1 MVVCR
6 SFQEIFDSI
15 DINSPLSLPKY
26 KNNVLQIE
34 FTNTK
39 TNETVYNIKPS
50 LPFAASDIYYSSI
63 ISSRRLTALD
73 SNCKAV
79 YEISLNIEGSI
90 FIFTPGDTIAII
102 PHNKKSEVDF
112 ILNHLNVKEVLYND
126 YKLSLDSGQK
136 GAKIPV
142 HIPIKSNLYYVLTHC
157 VDLRAVIK
165 KLFLLALSTHTKDEN
180 ERKLLEYL
188 CSSEGSEA
196 YNDHILNKGTCIL
209 DIFNTFKSCKPPVQ
223 LLLEYLP
230 RLLPRPYSVV
240 TSQGPVIKICFSV
253 MEINNRK
260 GLTTGWLEDM
270 IVKNDIVSE
279 MEKLAMD
286 VTEHKIP
293 IYMRK
298 NMNEF
303 HPPASVETP
312 LILIGP
318 GTGVS
323 PYIGFLEEREKLIKN
338 ADSPGVVWLF
348 FGCRDPKLDFIYED
362 ELNNFVS
369 SGVLNRLST
378 AFSRHGN
385 TEIRYVQDLVKENG
399 EEISKL
405 LVEGARVYVCGDVKV
420 MAKQVK
426 EAFIQ
431 CLSKYTNTSTND
443 AELFILNMQKEK
455 KFLIDIWN

>member
-1 MVVCR
+1 MVVSR

-15 DINSPLSLPKY
+15 DINSPLSLPKC

-34 FTNTK
+34 FTETK
-39 TNETVYNIKPS
+39 TNETVYNNKPL

-63 ISSRRLTALD
+63 INSRRLTALD
-73 SNCKAV
+73 SDCKAV
-79 YEISLNIEGSI
+79 YEISLNIEDSY
-90 FIFTPGDTIAII
+90 FIFTPGDTIAIV

-112 ILNHLNVKEVLYND
+112 TSKHLDIKEVLYND

-136 GAKIPV
+136 GAKFPA
-142 HIPIKSNLYYVLTHC
+142 HIPIKSNLYHVLTHC
-157 VDLRAVIK
+157 VDLRAIIK

-180 ERKLLEYL
+180 ERKIMEYL
-188 CSSEGSEA
+188 CSSEGSAA
-196 YNDHILNKGTCIL
+196 YNTHILNKGICIL
-209 DIFNTFKSCKPPVQ
+209 DIFNTFKSCKPPIE

-230 RLLPRPYSVV
+230 RLLPRPYSIVN
-240 TSQGPVIKICFSV
+240 SQGPVIKICFSV

-260 GLTTGWLEDM
+260 GLTTGWLEDL
-270 IVKNDIVSE
+270 ILKNDIESQ
-279 MEKLAMD
+279 MEKLSLG

-303 HPPASVETP
+303 RPPTSLDTP

-323 PYIGFLEEREKLIKN
+323 PYIGFLEEREKLLKN
-338 ADSPGVVWLF
+338 ADSAGFVWLF

-362 ELNNFVS
+362 ELNKFVT
-369 SGVLNRLST
+369 SGVLSRLST

-385 TEIRYVQDLVKENG
+385 PEIRYVQDLVKENG

-405 LVEGARVYVCGDVKV
+405 LVEGARVYICGDVKI
-420 MAKQVK
+420 MANQVK
-426 EAFIQ
+426 EAFIE
-431 CLSKYTNTSTND
+431 CVSKYTNRSINV
-443 AELFILNMQKEK
+443 AELFISNMQKEK
-455 KFLIDIWN
+455 TFLIDIWN